1 MLLLEFDRG
10 LLRFTLN
17 TPALEVLFQ
26 LPPQI
31 GKRNSLFP
39 KETPRRS
46 AGLITF
52 LILCRR
58 ILVQPFLV
66 AADHT
71 ADLFGTPCPLC
82 MR

>member
-1 MLLLEFDRG
+1 MLLLALERG

-39 KETPRRS
+39 IFLRRFISGCIVSYCFCFEMVSDRRTPI
-46 AGLITF
+46 LYIF
-52 LILCRR
+52 LSFSQSL
-58 ILVQPFLV
+58 
-66 AADHT
+66 
-71 ADLFGTPCPLC
+71 
-82 MR
+82 

>member
-1 MLLLEFDRG
+1 MLLLELDRG

-39 KETPRRS
+39 KEKPRHVNG
-46 AGLITF
+46 AG
-52 LILCRR
+52 IL
-58 ILVQPFLV
+58 FYS
-66 AADHT
+66 
-71 ADLFGTPCPLC
+71 
-82 MR
+82 